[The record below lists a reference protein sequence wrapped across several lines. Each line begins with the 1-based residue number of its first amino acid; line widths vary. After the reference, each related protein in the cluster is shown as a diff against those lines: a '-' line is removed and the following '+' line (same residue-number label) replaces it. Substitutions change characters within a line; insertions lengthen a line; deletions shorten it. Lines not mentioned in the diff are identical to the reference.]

1 MARLFG
7 TDGVR
12 GIANSDLTAELALDL
27 GRAAAGIFAEG
38 LSDSNSATTRKPRF
52 IIGKDTRI
60 SGDMLES
67 VLAAGLMS
75 AGVDVIRVGI
85 LPTPAVAFLIRHLKA
100 DGGAMISAS
109 HNPVPD
115 NGIKFFDA
123 SGFKLTDAVED
134 EIQARIE
141 KRDFHVPIGTGVG
154 NSTDF
159 SDAWREYA
167 NYLSSIAP
175 TGLEGIKIVVDT
187 AFGASWQVAPEV
199 LAKLGAE
206 VCAINNQADGASIN
220 VNCGSTNPQQ
230 LRNEILARG
239 ASVGVAYDGDAD
251 RVIFVD
257 ENGDIVNGD
266 QILAICGLDMLKKG
280 TLPGKAVAATVY
292 SNLGLIE
299 AFRRRGGEVV
309 VTPNGDRYVLEAMR
323 QKGLALGGEQ
333 SGHIIFLQHNTTGDG
348 VLASLKVLEIMAET
362 GIPLSL
368 LAKQMESYPQVN
380 RGVRVAHK
388 EDLETSQ
395 AISQVVKHAEERLGG
410 NGRIFVRASGT
421 EPLVRVMVEA
431 PEADLIETLAQE
443 VCIVIEK
450 ELN

>member
-12 GIANSDLTAELALDL
+12 GVANSELTAELALNL
-27 GRAAAGIFAEG
+27 GRSAAGVFAENS
-38 LSDSNSATTRKPRF
+38 SDSATPGKPRF
-52 IIGKDTRI
+52 VIGKDTRI

-67 VLAAGLMS
+67 ALAAGLMS
-75 AGVDVIRVGI
+75 AGVDVIRIGI
-85 LPTPAVAFLIRHLKA
+85 LPTPAVAYLIRHLNA

-123 SGFKLTDAVED
+123 DGFKLTDAVED
-134 EIQARIE
+134 EIEARIARHE
-141 KRDFHVPIGTGVG
+141 FSVPVGTAVG
-154 NSTDF
+154 KSTDF
-159 SDAWREYA
+159 GDAWRDYA
-167 NYLSSIAP
+167 IYLSSIVTA
-175 TGLEGIKIVVDT
+175 GLEGIKVVVDT

-206 VCAINNQADGASIN
+206 VCAINNQADGAFIN

-230 LRNEILARG
+230 LGDEVLNRG

-251 RVIFVD
+251 RAILVD
-257 ENGDIVNGD
+257 ENGVIVNGD

-280 TLPGKAVAATVY
+280 TLPGKTVAATVY

-299 AFRRRGGEVV
+299 AFRKRGGEVV

-348 VLASLKVLEIMAET
+348 VLASLKVLGIMAET

-368 LAKQMESYPQVN
+368 LAKQMEAYPQVN
-380 RGVRVAHK
+380 RGVRVARK
-388 EDLETSQ
+388 GDLESSQ
-395 AISQVVKHAEERLGG
+395 AIRQVVKHAEERLG
-410 NGRIFVRASGT
+410 NRGRIFVRASGT

-443 VCIVIEK
+443 VCAVIEK
-450 ELN
+450 ELG